1 MYRSGLNMYW
11 SIVDSFLKT
20 KSLAANQLDS
30 YNDFILNGLKDIIHD
45 KYVTVTNDTHHII
58 IRFFNVYYDTPSV
71 YDRKVNKERL
81 IYPYETR
88 LKDTSYET
96 GIYCDIEIVIMTHD
110 KRVVD
115 RILHAK
121 TLLFKLPVML
131 RSVACNLTYTNDLHR
146 ECPNDVG
153 GYFIVNGSE
162 KVIISQEQINYHTI
176 YVFESKLPDY
186 EYTLEIRSIKEGI
199 DYSVLFK
206 MNISDTEMVFSTP
219 YMKKEL
225 PVILLVKA
233 FDMDLDS
240 IRGHVGEEFLT
251 PYFELYDT
259 VSSKD
264 AMGYILSH
272 MKVKRESAL
281 RNQFLPHLGVNASKS
296 EQTHYM
302 AHVLNVMKK
311 VKQGVREVDD
321 RDHINNKRVE
331 MVGMLLYNLIQS
343 MFKRLMRSIHQ
354 NAMKHFTP
362 LNDQYGIDKYPN
374 FNLSTTILQY
384 NITKHLYSCFSKGAW
399 GAPKSSYV
407 RNGVS
412 QPVNRMS
419 YIGYVSHLNK
429 TMVPIGK
436 ESRNTKV
443 RQVHSTYAGYNCPV
457 DTPEGKSCGVV
468 KNFSILAKISTVI
481 PRTYVLDIVIDELER
496 FMSNK
501 EYSKDEQ
508 TFVIVNNTFAGKL
521 PTEYAKEF
529 TNYLRELR
537 LYAFLPRG
545 IGIVLDA
552 TDTIVIS
559 CDSGRLTRPLIRV
572 FDGVDAV
579 VQEYIRQ
586 YGINVFDRL
595 VEDRIIEY
603 IDGAESE
610 NYYIAPSANEVT
622 SEHHYMEIHPAAIF
636 SICTNMIPFLNHSQA
651 PRNVYAIAM
660 MKQAIGNFSLA
671 IDNRFD
677 TTANT
682 LLYSQ
687 KQLTQTKFR
696 ATGVFD
702 EMSAGINCVV
712 AVGCYTGYNQ
722 EDSVIINQSAID
734 RGLFHSFTYKVIGT
748 HEKTMGEST
757 VEQICIPPEEVRIN
771 NYDYSKLDENGII
784 KKGQYVSRND
794 VLIGKISYTR
804 TGVVHDVSTVC
815 KNNEEGLVHDVF
827 VIDQNTRYKYIKVK
841 IITLCIPEIGDK
853 VASIHAQKGTIGM
866 VYRQED
872 MPFTSEGI
880 TPDII
885 LNGHCIPSRMTINM
899 LLEMLCG
906 KASCLDGELR
916 DATAF
921 EHDGIELSKEIGSV
935 LLSNGYESM
944 GNDIMY
950 NGFTGVPMK
959 TRIFIGPVYYQRLKH
974 LVKNKIHARGRGNVQ
989 TMTQQPCAG
998 RGRDGGFKFGEMEKD
1013 CMVVHGAS
1021 YFLKERLLDM
1031 SDRFEMKICK
1041 KCGLIGSITKTMKC
1055 YVCKEY
1061 DSTTIVL
1068 PYAAKLLFQELR
1080 ALTFKVKLIQ

>member
-1 MYRSGLNMYW
+1 MYW
-11 SIVDSFLKT
+11 NIIDSFLKS

-30 YNDFILNGLKDIIHD
+30 YNDFILNGLKGIIHD
-45 KYVTVTNDTHHII
+45 KYVTVKNDAHYIL
-58 IRFFNVYYDTPSV
+58 IRFFNVYYDTPRV
-71 YDRKVNKERL
+71 YDRKVNKDRL

-96 GIYCDIEIVIMTHD
+96 SVHCDVEVIIMTHE
-110 KRVVD
+110 KKIVD
-115 RILHAK
+115 RVLHAK
-121 TLLFKLPVML
+121 TMLFKLPVML
-131 RSVACNLTYTNDLHR
+131 RSIACNLYYARDLHG

-153 GYFIVNGSE
+153 GYFIINGGE

-176 YVFESKLPDY
+176 YVFDSKTPDY
-186 EYTLEIRSIKEGI
+186 DYVLEIRSIKEGI

-206 MNISDTEMVFSTP
+206 VKCSDDDMVFSTP

-225 PVILLVKA
+225 PIILLLKA
-233 FDMDLDS
+233 FDLDLD
-240 IRGHVGEEFLT
+240 IIKKHVGEDFVN
-251 PYFELYDT
+251 PYFELYET
-259 VSSKD
+259 IESRV
-264 AMGYILSH
+264 AMDYILSH
-272 MKVKRESAL
+272 MKIKQESAL
-281 RNQFLPHLGVNASKS
+281 RNQFLPHLGVNASKN

-302 AHVLNVMKK
+302 AHILNVMKK
-311 VKQGVREVDD
+311 VKQGVRKVDD

-343 MFKRLMRSIHQ
+343 MFKRLLRSIRQ
-354 NAMKHFTP
+354 NASKHFTP
-362 LNDQYGIDKYPN
+362 LNDQFGIDKYPN
-374 FNLSTTILQY
+374 FNISTTIIQY
-384 NITKHLYSCFSKGAW
+384 NITKHLYTCFSKGAW
-399 GAPKSSYV
+399 GAPKSSYI

-443 RQVHSTYAGYNCPV
+443 RQVHSTYAGTNCPV
-457 DTPEGKSCGVV
+457 DTPEGKSCGTV
-468 KNFSILAKISTVI
+468 KNFSLLAKISIPI
-481 PRTYVLDIVIDELER
+481 PRTYVFDIIVEELDRFLKDKHPTCDEESYIL
-496 FMSNK
+496 
-501 EYSKDEQ
+501 
-508 TFVIVNNTFAGKL
+508 VNNTFAGKL
-521 PTEYAKEF
+521 PTTYAMEF
-529 TNYLRELR
+529 VNYLRELR
-537 LYAFLPRG
+537 LHAYLPRG
-545 IGIVLDA
+545 VGIMLDV
-552 TDTIVIS
+552 TMTIIIH
-559 CDSGRLTRPLIRV
+559 CDSGRLLRPLIRA
-572 FDGVDAV
+572 FEGVDTV
-579 VQEYIRQ
+579 IKDYIKQ
-586 YGINVFDRL
+586 YGVNVFDKL
-595 VEDRIIEY
+595 LEDRIIEY
-603 IDGAESE
+603 IDGVESE
-610 NYYIAPSANEVT
+610 YYYISPNPNELTVD
-622 SEHHYMEIHPAAIF
+622 HDYMEIHPSAIF

-660 MKQAIGNFSLA
+660 MKQAIGNFSLVL
-671 IDNRFD
+671 NGRFD

-687 KQLTQTKFR
+687 KQLIQTKFR
-696 ATGVFD
+696 ATGAFD

-712 AVGCYTGYNQ
+712 AVGCYTGFNQ

-734 RGLFHSFTYKVIGT
+734 RGLFQSFTYKVIGT

-757 VEQICIPPEEVRIN
+757 IEKICIPPKEVQIN

-784 KKGQYVSRND
+784 RKGQYVTRND
-794 VLIGKISYTR
+794 VLIGKISYTKS
-804 TGVVHDVSTVC
+804 GDVCDVSTVC
-815 KNNEEGLVHDVF
+815 KNGEDGLVHDVF
-827 VIDQNTRYKYIKVK
+827 IIDQNTRYKYIKVK
-841 IITLCIPEIGDK
+841 IISLCIPEVGDK

-872 MPFTSEGI
+872 MPFTGEGI
-880 TPDII
+880 VPDII

-906 KASCLDGELR
+906 KATCLDGNTR

-921 EHDGIELSKEIGSV
+921 EHDGIKLAKEIGTV
-935 LLSNGYESM
+935 LTANGYESM

-950 NGFTGVPMK
+950 NGFTGLPMK
-959 TRIFIGPVYYQRLKH
+959 SRIFIGPVYYQRLRH

-1041 KCGLIGSITKTMKC
+1041 KCGLIGTITKTFQC
-1055 YVCKEY
+1055 YSCKGY
-1061 DSTTIVL
+1061 DITTIVL
-1068 PYAAKLLFQELR
+1068 PYTAKLLFQELR
-1080 ALTFKVKLIQ
+1080 ALAFKVKLNTLTQ